1 MSREP
6 KLLEPLSTVVGGVL
20 RLLIGLPVLF
30 AVLGL
35 FDSEV
40 HLNWTGGQACVTVSS
55 TTTGFDDVP
64 WQQLRP
70 GAAVGWHPEYCAESP
85 SGYQQFLTALAAR
98 PAHLLVLGGLYLL
111 HRTLRTAEREGVHT
125 ERAAAGLRL
134 LGWWLLAGSL
144 LAEFVRANARA
155 ALLGTLTE
163 DQPFTVGAWLNLWD
177 APYLLFLTGLGL
189 LTFARIVRA
198 GAVMR
203 EDLEGTV

>member
-20 RLLIGLPVLF
+20 RVLIGLAVLF
-30 AVLGL
+30 AVLSL
-35 FDSEV
+35 FDTGM
-40 HLNWTGGQACVTVSS
+40 HLNWTGGHACVTVS
-55 TTTGFDDVP
+55 TTTTSFDAP
-64 WQQLRP
+64 WEPLRP

-98 PAHLLVLGGLYLL
+98 PTHLLVIGGLWLL

-125 ERAAAGLRL
+125 ERTVGGLRL

-155 ALLGTLTE
+155 ALLATLTE
-163 DQPFTVGAWLNLWD
+163 DQPFTVGAWLNLWN